1 MLGTVVNA
9 LAIVV
14 GGAAGLLFKNI
25 IPEKITEALL
35 KAISLAVIAIGIKLS
50 LEGQNLT
57 LLIISIIIGTT
68 IGEYINIEVR
78 LDKAGAYIENKMKNK
93 ANNVASGFVTSSL
106 LCCVGSLSVIGSIQS
121 GLTGNNEILFS
132 KALLDLIA
140 SVSLAVSMGVGVI
153 FSSISVLIYQG
164 TITILAGLVQSLLS
178 DVVIREMTAIGGV
191 IIMGIGLNFLEIKR
205 IKVGN
210 MLPAIFLPIFYYM
223 FF

>member
-14 GGAAGLLFKNI
+14 GGAVGLIFKNI

-50 LEGQNLT
+50 LAGENLT
-57 LLIISIIIGTT
+57 LLIISIIIGTI

-93 ANNVASGFVTSSL
+93 ANNVALGFVTSSL

-132 KALLDLIA
+132 KALIDLIA

-153 FSSISVLIYQG
+153 FSSISVFIYQG
-164 TITILAGLVQSLLS
+164 TITMLAGLVQPLLS

-210 MLPAIFLPIFYYM
+210 MLPAIFLPILYYM